1 MNFFINRK
9 MEDKIKNVCKNF
21 MNKNCKRNNCK
32 FIHDTGLCLYYWR
45 NLTNNSF
52 DECKYGSECKKN
64 HFVSENQKMNK
75 LIRKTNRKQ
84 KNTECFEPMKD
95 PVDMRV
101 VYETNNSKSEMMT
114 RLSSRDV
121 LFAPNV
127 FDDYEGGEIY
137 KKLVEEINNCGIE
150 EDKLLKMW
158 HGNDKIEGTHLI
170 ANDRMNW
177 KEKSPTFKFVIE
189 RLKRFFKMDIQ
200 ATRFNWYKD
209 TSQWKPFHFDAAA
222 VKEDKA
228 QSQNFTVAVSFGATR
243 DAAFEHAKTKTVI
256 SMPQPDSCIY
266 AFAKDTNI
274 IWRHGILQ
282 DIPCREEG
290 RISIIA
296 WGWIDNMFKLG
307 DTEEKEYEKY

>member
-1 MNFFINRK
+1 MDER
-9 MEDKIKNVCKNF
+9 IKNVCKNF

-32 FIHDTGLCLYYWR
+32 FFHDRELCLYYWR
-45 NLTNNSF
+45 HLTNNNVY
-52 DECKYGSECKKN
+52 DECRFGKDCKKN
-64 HFVSENQKMNK
+64 HFITESQKSNVLSRKSNK
-75 LIRKTNRKQ
+75 KQ
-84 KNTECFEPMKD
+84 RNTECFEPKTE

-101 VYETNNSKSEMMT
+101 VYELNNHKSNMELQ
-114 RLSSRDV
+114 LSSRDV

-127 FDDYEGGEIY
+127 FDDFKPGELYEQ
-137 KKLVEEINNCGIE
+137 LVEEINNCDIP

-158 HGNDKIEGTHLI
+158 HGNNKIEGTHLI
-170 ANDRMNW
+170 ANDRTNW
-177 KEKSPTFKFVIE
+177 KEKSTTFKLVID
-189 RLKRFFKMDIQ
+189 RVKKFFNMDVQ

-209 TSQWKPFHFDAAA
+209 TSHWKPFHFDAAA

-228 QSQNFTVAVSFGATR
+228 DTQNFTVAVSFGACR

-282 DIPCREEG
+282 DLPTRNEG

-296 WGWIDNMFKLG
+296 WGWVDNMKKVG
-307 DTEEKEYEKY
+307 ETEEDEVEGY